1 MKKSVWICTIIFMFC
16 LLLFSCIKSED
27 NNFDCS
33 NAPELLTNEATDIT
47 DTTASVSGKIS
58 TCDISVS
65 SQGFVFATHE
75 LPELSDTFI
84 KASGEEI
91 SKDIQGLLQNTTY
104 YLRTFLTNTEGF
116 TYYGN
121 QSTFK
126 TEVGQLVIST
136 IPVENTTSNFIVSS
150 GGVIVEDG
158 GGEILSRGV
167 CWSMKEQPTIDDDFT
182 VEEGES
188 ATFESLLTD
197 LIVGET
203 YYVRAYASNELG
215 VFYGNEI
222 VFTYN
227 IMLYFDSNGITIKA
241 NEEAVVGV
249 QYEFNGN
256 FYTVVDNLLLQIL
269 LANNDS
275 LSFVA
280 TSKVTSMSDLF
291 SNYSNFDEN
300 IDSWD
305 VSNVTDMSYMFWNA
319 YSFNQDISAW
329 NVSNVT
335 DMSHMFRDA
344 SSFNQ
349 DISAWNVSNV
359 ADMSYMFWDAYNFNQ
374 DISAWNVSN
383 VTDMTYMFNGATSFN
398 QDLSGWDVSRV
409 IHYYG
414 FDFDTFN
421 WEKSKPSF

>member
-1 MKKSVWICTIIFMFC
+1 MKKSVWFCTIIFMFC
-16 LLLFSCIKSED
+16 LLLFSCTKSED
-27 NNFDCS
+27 TNFVCS
-33 NAPELLTNEATDIT
+33 NDPELLTNEATDIT
-47 DTTASVSGKIS
+47 DTTASVSGIIS
-58 TCDISVS
+58 TCESSVS

-75 LPELSDTFI
+75 LPEISDAFI
-84 KASGEEI
+84 KVSGEEI
-91 SKDIQGLLQNTTY
+91 SKDIQGLYQNTTY

-126 TEVGQLVIST
+126 TGVGQLVIST
-136 IPVENTTSNFIVSS
+136 IPVENTVSNFIVSS

-167 CWSMKEQPTIDDDFT
+167 CWSLKEQPTTDDYFT
-182 VEEGES
+182 FEEGES

-197 LIVGET
+197 LIDGET

-222 VFTYN
+222 EFTYN
-227 IMLYFDSNGITIKA
+227 TILYLDENGITLKA
-241 NEEAVVGV
+241 HEDAIVGQ
-249 QYEFNGN
+249 QYEFDGN
-256 FYTVVDNLLLQIL
+256 LYTVVDNLLLQIL
-269 LANNDS
+269 SGNDVNLS
-275 LSFVA
+275 LVV

-291 SNYSNFDEN
+291 NYDSNFNDN
-300 IDSWD
+300 IESWD
-305 VSNVTDMSYMFWNA
+305 VSNVTDMSFMFWNTS
-319 YSFNQDISAW
+319 SFNQDISAW

-335 DMSHMFRDA
+335 DMSYMFYAA

-349 DISAWNVSNV
+349 D
-359 ADMSYMFWDAYNFNQ
+359 
-374 DISAWNVSN
+374 
-383 VTDMTYMFNGATSFN
+383 
-398 QDLSGWDVSRV
+398 LSSWDVSRV

-414 FDFDTFN
+414 FDFDTYN